1 MADAMSQVQLLLRES
16 IDDAIVNLVLGE
28 TDIAWDIIDQFRPM
42 EPAGRDTNNALGSGD
57 AGYFAE
63 WRIRISRA
71 GIATGSGFTGN
82 TVEQMGVDNQLYTGQ
97 TADVLYPDPQKASL
111 RNYLQL
117 RMALK
122 RVKGVLAINQ
132 SQINT
137 DVFANGIESAS
148 AGLVEDAVALVRGLT
163 TSHMHSDGGASLAR
177 FDGTG
182 LTIVENPS
190 AATGEFDIKEGTP
203 FRFQVG
209 QRYAAGSYV
218 APDDF
223 DDTARTLRT
232 GNGAGGA
239 TGIFRCIDIDTDNRK
254 VLFESESGVGTI
266 TITDGDD
273 IVLHDMFDFTAANVD
288 AGSRAPQ
295 GFEGLLRSP
304 ANTSTAVFPGT
315 SHQIAKHR
323 YLKSYVKGDETV
335 LEPPTAEVIAEL
347 VDKITDAGKSAP
359 SALMAEQSLWT
370 LYAQLERQSVA
381 SYQVPMGATFQ
392 ASGGVSGPTLTHG
405 TASFARLVSSQVRP
419 GAITGVTPGEWRRFM
434 PTGKTIRW
442 RNAGGTVAGAPS
454 IFRPVTQGTR
464 LTELSAAEFDFF
476 LQIGTTDPRASFR
489 RIGLLSQRTMSAQ

>member
-16 IDDAIVNLVLGE
+16 IDDAIVNLTLGE
-28 TDIAWDIIDQFRPM
+28 TDITWDIIDQMRPR

-71 GIATGSGFTGN
+71 GLATGSSFVGN
-82 TVEQMGVDNQLYTGQ
+82 TVDQMGVASQLYTGQ

-117 RMALK
+117 RMALR

-137 DVFANGIESAS
+137 DVLAMGLESAA
-148 AGLVEDAVALVRGLT
+148 AGLVEDATALVRGLT
-163 TSHMHSDGGASLAR
+163 TAHMHSDGGASLAR
-177 FDGTG
+177 FDGG
-182 LTIVENPS
+182 GTIRETPT
-190 AATGEFDIKEGTP
+190 AAQAEFDIKEGTP

-218 APDDF
+218 APDNF
-223 DDTARTLRT
+223 ASATRTLRT
-232 GNGAGGA
+232 GAGAGGA
-239 TGIFRCIDIDTDNRK
+239 TGIFRCVDIDTDNRK
-254 VLFESESGVGTI
+254 VLFESESGVGNI

-273 IVLHDMFDFTAANVD
+273 IVLHDMFDFSATYVD
-288 AGSRAPQ
+288 TGSRAPQ

-304 ANTSTAVFPGT
+304 ANTSTSVFPGT
-315 SHQIAKHR
+315 SHIIAKHR

-419 GAITGVTPGEWRRFM
+419 GAITGITPGAWLRFM

-454 IFRPVTQGTR
+454 IFRPVTQGSR

-489 RIGLLSQRTMSAQ
+489 RIGLHSQRTMSAQ